1 MLRRLLPP
9 RLARLGC
16 QPLALRPLL
25 ALRTLAAKAGKKAER
40 KAGKKA
46 AQALKFTRVLQEEE
60 ALAFRSGKVLAGSAQ
75 PSPARPSPAQP
86 STAQHSTAQ
95 HSTAQHSTAQHSTRA
110 KGLED
115 TCTRKCFSAC
125 LCCHDVTQV
134 LPHEHDATCALVER
148 AVSSHRAASGRP
160 LIALDGTRRS
170 VARQLWDAPVACVVV
185 GVGAAGGAAGGAE
198 EATLLAAE
206 PTYLYAN
213 LLACEAHGAASLTD
227 P

>member
-60 ALAFRSGKVLAGSAQ
+60 ALAFRSGKVLAGSAH

-86 STAQHSTAQ
+86 SPAQHSTAQHSTAQ
-95 HSTAQHSTAQHSTRA
+95 HSTAQHSTAQHST
-110 KGLED
+110 
-115 TCTRKCFSAC
+115 
-125 LCCHDVTQV
+125 
-134 LPHEHDATCALVER
+134 
-148 AVSSHRAASGRP
+148 
-160 LIALDGTRRS
+160 
-170 VARQLWDAPVACVVV
+170 ARELKV
-185 GVGAAGGAAGGAE
+185 
-198 EATLLAAE
+198 
-206 PTYLYAN
+206 
-213 LLACEAHGAASLTD
+213 
-227 P
+227 

>member
-1 MLRRLLPP
+1 M
-9 RLARLGC
+9 
-16 QPLALRPLL
+16 
-25 ALRTLAAKAGKKAER
+25 
-40 KAGKKA
+40 
-46 AQALKFTRVLQEEE
+46 
-60 ALAFRSGKVLAGSAQ
+60 
-75 PSPARPSPAQP
+75 
-86 STAQHSTAQ
+86 
-95 HSTAQHSTAQHSTRA
+95 
-110 KGLED
+110 
-115 TCTRKCFSAC
+115 
-125 LCCHDVTQV
+125 TQV